1 MMSNSLSN
9 LVFTEHAK
17 ARLQLRGYTEERVI
31 GLLDNVYRM
40 VPDVHHES
48 RHNYYVII
56 HESKCLGVVCET
68 QGAEMLVI
76 TVFEIARERVDKI
89 SSIIEI

>member
-1 MMSNSLSN
+1 MSNLLSN

-17 ARLQLRGYTEERVI
+17 ARLQLRGYTEQRVI
-31 GLLDNVYRM
+31 ELLGSVYRM

-48 RHNYYVII
+48 RHNYYVLI
-56 HESKCLGVVCET
+56 HESKCLCVVCET
-68 QGAEMLVI
+68 QVSVILVI